1 MQIEGEM
8 KTIVL
13 TVFLCSAAVGAYAT
27 SVHYGNE
34 LSDFYPEI
42 STAPVTIPPGVPR
55 EKDVT
60 VWSEFRNRKAT
71 LAQSD
76 ATKVPYDKEIG
87 SITIESQDRPAQ
99 YIRLRRFRAVEI
111 KWINDRLLYIY
122 CDIGHIASVD
132 AIFDAQ
138 TGKWIYRQ
146 SISYGDD

>member
-1 MQIEGEM
+1 M
-8 KTIVL
+8 KTVVL
-13 TVFLCSAAVGAYAT
+13 AVFVFSAAVGAYAT

-34 LSDFYPEI
+34 FSDFYPEI
-42 STAPVTIPPGVPR
+42 SAAAVAIPPGIPL

-71 LAQSD
+71 LVLSD
-76 ATKVPYDKEIG
+76 ATKIPYDKEIG
-87 SITIESQDRPAQ
+87 SITIESRDRPNQ
-99 YIRLRRFRAVEI
+99 YIRLRGFRWVEI

-146 SISYGDD
+146 SMSYGND

>member
-1 MQIEGEM
+1 M
-8 KTIVL
+8 KTVVL
-13 TVFLCSAAVGAYAT
+13 AVFVFSAAVGAYAT

-42 STAPVTIPPGVPR
+42 SPAAVAIPPGIPL

-60 VWSEFRNRKAT
+60 LWSEFRNRKAT
-71 LAQSD
+71 LVLSD
-76 ATKVPYDKEIG
+76 ATKIPYDRAIG
-87 SITIESQDRPAQ
+87 SITIESRDRPKQ
-99 YIRLRRFRAVEI
+99 YIRLSGFRTVEI
-111 KWINDRLLYIY
+111 KWINDRLLYID

-146 SISYGDD
+146 SMSYGND

>member
-1 MQIEGEM
+1 M
-8 KTIVL
+8 KTVVL
-13 TVFLCSAAVGAYAT
+13 AVFVFSAAVGAYAT
-27 SVHYGNE
+27 SVHCSNE

-42 STAPVTIPPGVPR
+42 SMAEVAIPPGIPL

-71 LAQSD
+71 LVRSD
-76 ATKVPYDKEIG
+76 ATKIPYDKEIG
-87 SITIESQDRPAQ
+87 AITIESPNRPKQ
-99 YIRLRRFRAVEI
+99 YIRLRRFRTVEI

-122 CDIGHIASVD
+122 CDIGHIGSVD

-146 SISYGDD
+146 SMSYGDD